1 MAERVLVTGAS
12 RGIGR
17 AIAVSLDARGY
28 AISLNFRSR
37 ESDAKETR
45 ETIESAGG
53 EALLLPF
60 DVADRA
66 EGAEVLARDLQD
78 RGPYYGVV
86 CNAGIHSD
94 APFPAMSE
102 ASWDRVLETNL
113 GGFYNVLHPLIMPMV
128 RAKKGGR
135 IVTIASASGVQGNR
149 GQVNYSA
156 SKAGLIGATRSL
168 ALELAKRKIT
178 VNSVAPGL
186 IETEMTEGLPV
197 DELSKLIPM
206 QRLGTPEEVAAVVD
220 FLFSSA
226 SSYVTGQVISVNGGL
241 G

>member
-1 MAERVLVTGAS
+1 MAKRVLVTGAS

-17 AIAVSLDARGY
+17 AIALALAERGY
-28 AISLNFRSR
+28 AVSLNFRSR
-37 ESDAKETR
+37 EKDAKETC
-45 ETIESAGG
+45 EKIEQSGG
-53 EALLLPF
+53 KGILLPF

-66 EGAEVLARDLQD
+66 ESFEVLSRDLKE
-78 RGPYYGVV
+78 RGAYYGIV

-102 ASWDRVLETNL
+102 ESWDRVLETNL
-113 GGFYNVLHPLIMPMV
+113 GGFYNVLRPLVMPMV
-128 RAKKGGR
+128 RAKEGGR
-135 IVTIASASGVQGNR
+135 IVTIASASGMQGNR

-156 SKAGLIGATRSL
+156 SKSGLIGATRSL

-186 IETEMTEGLPV
+186 IETEMLEGLPLN
-197 DELSKLIPM
+197 ELSKLIPM
-206 QRLGTPEEVAAVVD
+206 QRLGTPEEVSGVVE
-220 FLFSSA
+220 FLFSDA